1 MREWIYVG
9 AFLILSGCGN
19 GEDAKKNAAPKAAG
33 VIDGWIMEDYQ
44 DNSIIIGSD
53 KSDPT
58 YGKYKDVIPKVNQ
71 QKNQAATL
79 AANKCSHVV
88 SVLFMRR
95 ESTLDN
101 LRFMVD
107 CESGERYE
115 ITSSDISGGGL
126 VQANSEKAIG
136 KLDAIEKC
144 KALVVN
150 QYPNKKLLSFHDI
163 LDSNYYRAPN
173 GNVRLL
179 LGFQETS
186 VAGLKSDWRAACT
199 FDTDWKGE
207 VVIKSD

>member
-1 MREWIYVG
+1 MRKWIY
-9 AFLILSGCGN
+9 AAALLILSGCGG
-19 GEDAKKNAAPKAAG
+19 GEEAPKIATSQAVG
-33 VIDGWIMEDYQ
+33 VIDDWIMEDYP

-53 KSDPT
+53 KSDST
-58 YGKYKDVIPKVNQ
+58 YGKYKDLIPRVNQ
-71 QKNQAATL
+71 EKNKAAIL
-79 AANKCSHVV
+79 ATKKCAHVV

-95 ESTLDN
+95 ESSLDN

-115 ITSSDISGGGL
+115 ITSNDISGGGT
-126 VQANSEKAIG
+126 VRANSEKAIG
-136 KLDAIEKC
+136 KLDAIERC
-144 KALVVN
+144 KVLVTN
-150 QYPNKKLLSFHDI
+150 HYPNKQLLSFREV
-163 LDSNYYRAPN
+163 LDSNYHLAPN

-186 VAGLKSDWRAACT
+186 AAGLKSDWRAACI

>member
-1 MREWIYVG
+1 MREWIYAAAV
-9 AFLILSGCGN
+9 LILSGCGS
-19 GEDAKKNAAPKAAG
+19 GEDANKNSASKAVG
-33 VIDGWIMEDYQ
+33 VIDGWIMEDYP

-58 YGKYKDVIPKVNQ
+58 YGKYKDIIPKVNHE
-71 QKNQAATL
+71 KNDAAML
-79 AANKCSHVV
+79 AAKKCSHVV

-95 ESTLDN
+95 ESSLDN

-115 ITSSDISGGGL
+115 ITSSDIAGGGA
-126 VQANSEKAIG
+126 VRASSEKAIG
-136 KLDAIEKC
+136 KTEAIERC
-144 KALVVN
+144 KALVAN
-150 QYPNKKLLSFHDI
+150 KYPNKNLLSFHDI

-179 LGFQETS
+179 LGFRETS
-186 VAGLKSDWRAACT
+186 VAGLKSDRRASCI